1 MAVGVEQYIIDQDDE
16 DCPEIG
22 LHLAAWKGDA
32 VQLEELLTCHK
43 DHVQVDRHSSTCQQ
57 SIYPTF
63 VTILLDGNR
72 VENSLSNPGNPAD
85 GTARRKEEIRK
96 THYTSAEDRR
106 RTP

>member
-1 MAVGVEQYIIDQDDE
+1 MASDHFMAVGVDQYIIDQDDE

-22 LHLAAWKGDA
+22 LHLAAWKGNA

-63 VTILLDGNR
+63 VTILSSRLTLEFDPF
-72 VENSLSNPGNPAD
+72 SPHL
-85 GTARRKEEIRK
+85 
-96 THYTSAEDRR
+96 
-106 RTP
+106 